1 MIRYEKSGKTMDEK
15 GWCGDE
21 FSDAGVPEKLFINFF
36 RPYTI
41 YVDEKLIRN
50 KFSK

>member
-1 MIRYEKSGKTMDEK
+1 MKNPEKQWMKK
-15 GWCGDE
+15 VDE

-36 RPYTI
+36 WPYTI